1 TQGQAAELIF
11 AEYLSAFGQDAV
23 PLIAEVEL
31 NESPA
36 ATEDHSAPIEAPV
49 LRPARPIE
57 NMEPDS
63 SIGEIEDTWLLADA
77 LIDIAR
83 QKQQLRFELAGRLR
97 EFADQAGAR
106 ALGYAGFERYC
117 CDRLGFS
124 LRRAERLIRFRAGLD
139 RFPKL
144 RAAFLAGHISYTA
157 VLLLLPVIH
166 RATEAVWVTWA
177 KDLAYREVERVTE
190 YARTFALPDANPKVL
205 EAWVKGLEEQGLAK
219 RLVGAVAEAT
229 AFVADPAA
237 TAEATAFVADPAPV
251 PLGCALPPV
260 TNRGLPRIVGISE
273 DLALTPPEH
282 CVARIRFWLPQDA
295 LDLAQRAL
303 HRCRISLK
311 DPLTPSWSVFEIIL
325 VHFIQTHETP
335 QSRKFDREHAIIAR
349 DGYWCLSPG
358 CMCRSMLEDHHMVL
372 RSDCG
377 SNMEWNR
384 GTLCFGQHRRGVHR
398 GAMRMFGFAPDHLV
412 FMLGIHPKT
421 GKPFVCY
428 RNERRISTE
437 EAYRYL
443 DEWRQALREGAVPM
457 ALSAN

>member
-1 TQGQAAELIF
+1 NFWDRRCFAALTYQRATDFVREHLGIQENRVRWLARLGRHLRAVPELDRALAQRRLNASQVIELGRILNEETPADERQAWIDRGAQLSVRDLRREVQAEVARREEAATEDPPPDPEEPPPGGWISIAAPARVGALWQAALDLVRMAAGRQLTQGQAAELIF

-97 EFADQAGAR
+97 EFADHAGAR

-124 LRRAERLIRFRAGLD
+124 IRRAERLIRFRAGLD
-139 RFPKL
+139 RFPRL

-157 VLLLLPVIH
+157 VLLLFPVIH

-229 AFVADPAA
+229 AFVA
-237 TAEATAFVADPAPV
+237 EAPPV

-282 CVARIRFWLPQDA
+282 CVARIRFWL
-295 LDLAQRAL
+295 
-303 HRCRISLK
+303 
-311 DPLTPSWSVFEIIL
+311 
-325 VHFIQTHETP
+325 
-335 QSRKFDREHAIIAR
+335 
-349 DGYWCLSPG
+349 
-358 CMCRSMLEDHHMVL
+358 
-372 RSDCG
+372 
-377 SNMEWNR
+377 
-384 GTLCFGQHRRGVHR
+384 
-398 GAMRMFGFAPDHLV
+398 
-412 FMLGIHPKT
+412 
-421 GKPFVCY
+421 
-428 RNERRISTE
+428 
-437 EAYRYL
+437 
-443 DEWRQALREGAVPM
+443 
-457 ALSAN
+457 